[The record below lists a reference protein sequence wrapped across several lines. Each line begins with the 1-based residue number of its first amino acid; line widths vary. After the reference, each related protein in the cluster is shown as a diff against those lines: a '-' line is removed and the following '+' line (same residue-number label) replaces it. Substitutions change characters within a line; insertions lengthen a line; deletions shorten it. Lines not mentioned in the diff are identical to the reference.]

1 MTPHE
6 EELIKLFEK
15 YEKESIPGT
24 AHFDALCD
32 FSKNCFDIVKT
43 FGYSLEVKDIH
54 SFIAAAYRIG
64 FNRGYDAGREYEQD
78 LKKLDAED

>member
-32 FSKNCFDIVKT
+32 FSKNCFDIVKA

-78 LKKLDAED
+78 LKKLDTED